1 VKKLLIIAVIAG
13 LAIFAFSK
21 LTASKE
27 EHEFGS

>member
-1 VKKLLIIAVIAG
+1 MKKLIIIAVVVG

-21 LTASKE
+21 LTSSKD

>member
-1 VKKLLIIAVIAG
+1 MKKLIIIAAVVG

-27 EHEFGS
+27 ETEFGS